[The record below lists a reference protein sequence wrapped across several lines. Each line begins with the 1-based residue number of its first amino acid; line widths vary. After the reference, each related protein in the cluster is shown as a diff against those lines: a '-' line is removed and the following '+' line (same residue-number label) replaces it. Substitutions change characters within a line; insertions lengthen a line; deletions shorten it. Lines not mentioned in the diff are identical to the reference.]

1 MKQPQEHNQPTP
13 SNSPFMTSTKFR
25 WRIVAEDPLAIITH
39 PQTLAALSADTR
51 RKLFF
56 LPANSSHLRNTP
68 LHPKIRS
75 GEWQHPSVAA
85 FQKRAARMGCNPHA
99 AALPDLSN
107 RHSASPARSAGSRQR
122 IFVTIPKANPII
134 FAPFPKQIPLSLSPS
149 LRQTPFPAPHVRA
162 HPPPPDSPS
171 THPRWGDAPR
181 PRFPGRGVTG
191 GTDTL
196 RSEPAVTPGGGS
208 STAPPGP
215 PPRGS
220 AVRAACFQL
229 PAKSPLPPK
238 LEERRPKEPR
248 TRRGSPTSCSSRSA
262 CPQPGGAPAARSVR
276 PSALRP
282 PSLPCGRGRREEEKE
297 GGREQPRTTPRP
309 RCAAREEACSAP
321 RGRRSPA
328 VPPPL
333 NIHTHI
339 RAPTRQEEAF
349 RRRWAFP
356 EGSRRKFRPSRANGV
371 G

>member
-1 MKQPQEHNQPTP
+1 MATSIRSCIPETRCPNGMQPSCSRSPKPQQPAQRFPGTISGEP
-13 SNSPFMTSTKFR
+13 TAN
-25 WRIVAEDPLAIITH
+25 LCHH
-39 PQTLAALSADTR
+39 PQS
-51 RKLFF
+51 K
-56 LPANSSHLRNTP
+56 SHYLRT
-68 LHPKIRS
+68 
-75 GEWQHPSVAA
+75 V
-85 FQKRAARMGCNPHA
+85 
-99 AALPDLSN
+99 
-107 RHSASPARSAGSRQR
+107 
-122 IFVTIPKANPII
+122 PKANPII
-134 FAPFPKQIPLSLSPS
+134 LVTIPSANPIPRAP
-149 LRQTPFPAPHVRA
+149 RA
-162 HPPPPDSPS
+162 STSPPPDSPS

-328 VPPPL
+328 VPPPPKY
-333 NIHTHI
+333 TH
-339 RAPTRQEEAF
+339 AYTRSDPAGGSVPKEMGFSRGIPQEI
-349 RRRWAFP
+349 
-356 EGSRRKFRPSRANGV
+356 PSLPSKRCGV
-371 G
+371 GGEGGIAERGGGERDRER

>member
-1 MKQPQEHNQPTP
+1 MQPLSQ
-13 SNSPFMTSTKFR
+13 TSATG
-25 WRIVAEDPLAIITH
+25 T
-39 PQTLAALSADTR
+39 
-51 RKLFF
+51 
-56 LPANSSHLRNTP
+56 
-68 LHPKIRS
+68 
-75 GEWQHPSVAA
+75 
-85 FQKRAARMGCNPHA
+85 
-99 AALPDLSN
+99 ALPRHDQRGADSESLSP
-107 RHSASPARSAGSRQR
+107 S
-122 IFVTIPKANPII
+122 
-134 FAPFPKQIPLSLSPS
+134 PKQIPLSSHRSQSKSHYPCHHPFGKPHSP
-149 LRQTPFPAPHVRA
+149 RPTCEHI
-162 HPPPPDSPS
+162 PPPDSPS

-328 VPPPL
+328 VPPPPKY
-333 NIHTHI
+333 TH
-339 RAPTRQEEAF
+339 AYTRSDPAGGSVPKEMGFSRGIPQEI
-349 RRRWAFP
+349 
-356 EGSRRKFRPSRANGV
+356 PSLPSKRCGV
-371 G
+371 GGEGGIAERGGGERDRER

>member
-1 MKQPQEHNQPTP
+1 MATSIRSCIPETRCPNGMQPSCSRSPKPQQPAQRFPGTISGEP
-13 SNSPFMTSTKFR
+13 TAN
-25 WRIVAEDPLAIITH
+25 LCHH
-39 PQTLAALSADTR
+39 PQS
-51 RKLFF
+51 K
-56 LPANSSHLRNTP
+56 SHYLRT
-68 LHPKIRS
+68 
-75 GEWQHPSVAA
+75 V
-85 FQKRAARMGCNPHA
+85 
-99 AALPDLSN
+99 
-107 RHSASPARSAGSRQR
+107 
-122 IFVTIPKANPII
+122 PKANPII
-134 FAPFPKQIPLSLSPS
+134 LVTIPSANPIPRAP
-149 LRQTPFPAPHVRA
+149 RA
-162 HPPPPDSPS
+162 STSPPPDSPS

-196 RSEPAVTPGGGS
+196 RSEPAVTPGGGG